1 MAKHWGEP
9 EILKGYGLRNT
20 TRIAQAPTKSTSY
33 IMGGLTLNLSEG
45 IEPHKSNYSSKQ
57 LAKIQS
63 EVKNKELQDL
73 LNSKE
78 NLNQEEIWKSI
89 LLNNGSVQHL
99 DCLNEREKA
108 IFKTF
113 SEISQIDVIKL
124 AGQRQ
129 KWIDQGQS
137 LNIMIH
143 PDTPA
148 NEINKLHM
156 MAFDEGVKGL
166 YYQYSINS
174 AQEFNKKLL
183 LCSSCEA

>member
-1 MAKHWGEP
+1 
-9 EILKGYGLRNT
+9 
-20 TRIAQAPTKSTSY
+20 
-33 IMGGLTLNLSEG
+33 MGGLALNLSEG

-113 SEISQIDVIKL
+113 LKFL
-124 AGQRQ
+124 F
-129 KWIDQGQS
+129 
-137 LNIMIH
+137 
-143 PDTPA
+143 
-148 NEINKLHM
+148 INKLVIY
-156 MAFDEGVKGL
+156 F
-166 YYQYSINS
+166 
-174 AQEFNKKLL
+174 FNRI
-183 LCSSCEA
+183 CI